1 MTDDQFDALMD
12 KLDEINQNLSD
23 LSSMNSSLSTIAS
36 RVGRINDND
45 SIFKVL
51 KEVQAEIGDI
61 NSKV

>member
-1 MTDDQFDALMD
+1 MTDDQFDALME

-36 RVGRINDND
+36 RVGSIKDND
-45 SIFKVL
+45 STFRLL
-51 KEVQAEIGDI
+51 KEIQTEIGDI